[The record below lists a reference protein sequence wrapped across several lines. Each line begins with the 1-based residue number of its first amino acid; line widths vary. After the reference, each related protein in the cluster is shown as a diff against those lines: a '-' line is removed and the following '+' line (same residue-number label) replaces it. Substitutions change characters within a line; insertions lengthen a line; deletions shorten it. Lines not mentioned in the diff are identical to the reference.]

1 MLVDSHVGHKRRK
14 ITEVYA
20 DKRKMIDTELTD
32 LQRDHKSLEQTSERQ
47 ASLIRR
53 QIDIRKEKRQALLK
67 DFEKVVD
74 YSDMSHI

>member
-1 MLVDSHVGHKRRK
+1 MLVDSHVEHKRRK